1 MVALRFI
8 VRGETARPATAGFAF
23 AFAAATFA
31 LFVATVPPGSY
42 RAQACDALSIV
53 QLTGALMGGLGLAV
67 IARVHALDTMAR
79 RLAAAAGLGAAVGA
93 TMALA
98 FPTCLGDPFAY
109 LDARMTQLWLAH
121 VTESRNVLSMLRDL
135 PQEVGAYYGLPAA
148 ALVLGLLAARRVP
161 AAERWP
167 WAMGLALLA
176 VMFALALWQVRA
188 TAAANAIAVA
198 LLPAALVRCWP
209 APQAGGLL
217 VGIGRTALIVAA
229 LLSPLTLIA
238 IGSAGA
244 RVFDAATHAPRPT
257 VIQNGAGTC
266 GHIDHYAPLA
276 RLPRGRVLGFIDA
289 GPFLLAATPHGVLA
303 APYHRNSKGNGA
315 MFDVF
320 LAPASEAA
328 SRLKALGVDY
338 LAFCPGAAERFTYS
352 QAAPQGLA
360 AALGRGEIPDG
371 LERIPLEGTELVIYR
386 PRL

>member
-1 MVALRFI
+1 
-8 VRGETARPATAGFAF
+8 
-23 AFAAATFA
+23 
-31 LFVATVPPGSY
+31 
-42 RAQACDALSIV
+42 
-53 QLTGALMGGLGLAV
+53 
-67 IARVHALDTMAR
+67 
-79 RLAAAAGLGAAVGA
+79 
-93 TMALA
+93 
-98 FPTCLGDPFAY
+98 
-109 LDARMTQLWLAH
+109 
-121 VTESRNVLSMLRDL
+121 
-135 PQEVGAYYGLPAA
+135 
-148 ALVLGLLAARRVP
+148 
-161 AAERWP
+161 
-167 WAMGLALLA
+167 
-176 VMFALALWQVRA
+176 
-188 TAAANAIAVA
+188 
-198 LLPAALVRCWP
+198 
-209 APQAGGLL
+209 L